1 MRHHQG
7 GTAADSAVAWWP
19 AWENV
24 TRRVSERKSLGHK
37 ERIRVPNQTSS
48 VSSEDITTGGYR
60 ACEVI
65 LTSPR
70 KTNGSKGP
78 MLKVG
83 SQSSNLCHVLAV
95 NGWR

>member
-1 MRHHQG
+1 MRHHQRTG
-7 GTAADSAVAWWP
+7 ADSAVARWP

-48 VSSEDITTGGYR
+48 VSSEDIATGGYR

-65 LTSPR
+65 STSSR

-78 MLKVG
+78 
-83 SQSSNLCHVLAV
+83 C
-95 NGWR
+95 